1 MDCFFPRQY
10 KDVAMKKV
18 FIVRLSETERS
29 ELDALVRK
37 GKASAL
43 TITRARILLK
53 ADQGKEG
60 EAQTDAQVADALS
73 VAAKTVFNVRRRWVE
88 KGQEAAL
95 CRKKQDCPSRS
106 RKLDGVAEAKLV
118 ATCCGPAPQGQARW
132 TLRMLAGKLVELQIV
147 DSICPETVR
156 STLKKMQLSL
166 G

>member
-1 MDCFFPRQY
+1 MDGLSRRQY

-18 FIVRLSETERS
+18 FVVRLTETERL
-29 ELDALVRK
+29 ELDGLVRK

-53 ADQGKEG
+53 ADQGKDG
-60 EAQTDAQVADALS
+60 EAQTDAQVAEALS

-88 KGQEAAL
+88 EGLEVAL
-95 CRKKQDCPSRS
+95 RRKKQDCPSRS

-118 ATCCGPAPQGQARW
+118 ATCCGPAPRGRARW
-132 TLRMLAGKLVELQIV
+132 TLRLLAGKLVELQTV
-147 DSICPETVR
+147 ESISPETVR
-156 STLKKMQLSL
+156 RTLKKMRLSL